1 MSQTIGGAEC
11 TTMLVEKL
19 DGVVNS
25 QGTLVTHDLSSELQC
40 YSSLQQTDH
49 KVVCKVRL
57 SPFFE
62 LEQLT

>member
-1 MSQTIGGAEC
+1 
-11 TTMLVEKL
+11 MLVEKL
-19 DGVVNS
+19 DGIVNS